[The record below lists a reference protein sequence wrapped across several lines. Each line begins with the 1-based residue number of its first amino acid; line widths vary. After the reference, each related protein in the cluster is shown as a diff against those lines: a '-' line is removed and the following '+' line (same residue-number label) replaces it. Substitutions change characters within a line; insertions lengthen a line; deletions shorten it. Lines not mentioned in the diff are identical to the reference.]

1 MTVENLY
8 RAIGNMD
15 DKYLKDLIKSETDIY
30 NTAHSQDSSPYEER
44 TIEVSVVRK
53 TKRRISVIVAAA
65 LLIGSVAAAAV
76 FMGTKKDKK
85 EYTEKKIENYFRE
98 DERFSLPE
106 GDVIL
111 PEQICS
117 DDKGVYFNAFMSLK
131 GDVNPFVSLYSISE
145 NKLKVIELDEFGDG
159 SFAAVSVSDK
169 NIWIEYTDPNSI
181 NELVQIDVN
190 TLQISGRVQLSPNEW
205 VYDVGENEDGTYL
218 VRTSIAGDHGINDCF
233 YCTYDNKLNII
244 SRKSVI
250 DSELMDKEDVVYAG
264 NAKSPDGSYYTLYYD
279 SNNVYTLY
287 KYSSENELLY
297 RIEDVTADLEGGCS
311 GFFISARENPVIF
324 SYSSKD
330 KLYYFDELDAENG
343 EVINRYEMALESDI
357 TERDNI
363 SANIARGGSTGKF
376 DFSYISDKK
385 LYGCAADN
393 EKSEL
398 ITDLSGV
405 LEDSA
410 NISSLAVS
418 ENNVLLAGD
427 CGEPG
432 DSGMYICQADYN
444 GNIVQKNKIDNIS
457 SVSKITIDENGDVWM
472 LSADNNAKWTAANL
486 DKELKVKK
494 TVKLDI
500 GNSEQFIADSS
511 GRIAAADSYN
521 EMVLYD
527 SDGNRL
533 CSNEISQEAYFFESD
548 GKYYAVSAGGET
560 CESVIYLLDFDK
572 SKISE
577 VCSLEYSI
585 KSALKGNGRF
595 DAFFSFNEG
604 LYGYSMKDNSLKEVI
619 NWMDSDMD
627 FTQVNTSVTDENT
640 IVCRYL
646 SAGENYSPNL
656 TVLRRVDDATLMK
669 IQERKVLN
677 VAAGFLSENISTVIN
692 NFNKTSENY
701 RIHIEDFS
709 KYSESGLSNYLDSG
723 LSALESEFING
734 NVPDMVLFGNDF
746 DIMRYIGFDAFADIG
761 GLLDNSEGEYFENI
775 LGTHKTGDKQYA
787 VPLTYQLICMTGKS
801 ENAEEKTLFTA
812 DNLSEMNKE
821 MNIFYGETFENLV
834 ELLISSN
841 INEYIDTENFSCNFE
856 TESFIKTLELIKDN
870 GVTLEE
876 HNSMIYNEDENISSY
891 WSALADGL
899 CRFQPSTINN
909 FSSLTDNEQYLHMEN
924 NAIYVGLPAEK
935 STGIII
941 DPQLSAAVFDS
952 SENKE
957 AAAEFLRYLLSEEI
971 QYQSCVLYDFV
982 INLPVNKSAC
992 MKLYEYDKDRSLS
1005 ETSIFTDCYGKRITQ
1020 KKSPDEN
1027 TLETVNKLI
1036 SSATVT
1042 SLSDSVVRE
1051 IIVEQTSA
1059 YFSDEQSAEE
1069 TVKNIQ
1075 NKVSVYL
1082 KEIK

>member
-1 MTVENLY
+1 MNKERLY
-8 RAIGNMD
+8 RAIGNID
-15 DKYLKDLIKSETDIY
+15 DKYIVSVRKNICSEKPSFSDLG
-30 NTAHSQDSSPYEER
+30 SSLPLSPNER

-53 TKRRISVIVAAA
+53 KKRRISIIVAAA
-65 LLIGSVAAAAV
+65 LLIGSVAAAVV
-76 FMGTKKDKK
+76 FTGTKKDKK

-98 DERFSLPE
+98 DETFSLPE

-145 NKLKVIELDEFGDG
+145 NKLKVIELDEFGKG

-169 NIWIEYTDPNSI
+169 NIWIEYTDPNSKK
-181 NELVQIDVN
+181 ELVQIDAK
-190 TLQISGRVQLSPNEW
+190 TMQISGRIQLSTDEW
-205 VYDVGENEDGTYL
+205 IYDVGENEDGTYL
-218 VRTSIAGDHGINDCF
+218 VRTSLVGDYGINDCF
-233 YCTYDNKLNII
+233 YCTYDSELNII

-250 DSELMDKEDVVYAG
+250 DSELMDKEDVAYAG
-264 NAKSPDGSYYTLYYD
+264 NAKSPDGSYYTLYYGLND
-279 SNNVYTLY
+279 VYTLY
-287 KYSSENELLY
+287 KYSPENELLY
-297 RIEDVTADLEGGCS
+297 RVEDVTADLEGVYS

-330 KLYYFDELDAENG
+330 KLYYLDELDAENG
-343 EVINRYEMALESDI
+343 EVINQYEMKLESDI
-357 TERDNI
+357 TEGDNI
-363 SANIARGGSTGKF
+363 SSNIARGGSTGKF

-385 LYGCAADN
+385 IYGCAADN

-405 LEDSA
+405 LDGSA

-432 DSGMYICQADYN
+432 DSGMYICQADYS

-472 LSADNNAKWTAANL
+472 LTNADNNAEWTAANL

-500 GNSEQFIADSS
+500 GYSEQFIADSS

-521 EMVLYD
+521 EIVLYD
-527 SDGNRL
+527 SDGDRL
-533 CSNEISQEAYFFESD
+533 CSKEISHEAYFFESD

-572 SKISE
+572 SKVSE

-604 LYGYSMKDNSLKEVI
+604 LYGYSMKDNSLKELI
-619 NWMDSDMD
+619 NWMDSDID
-627 FTQVNTSVTDENT
+627 FTRVNTSVTDEST

-646 SAGENYSPNL
+646 TAGENYSPNL

-677 VAAGFLSENISTVIN
+677 VAAGFLSKNISTVIN
-692 NFNKTSENY
+692 NFNKTNENY
-701 RIHIEDFS
+701 RIHIEDYS

-746 DIMRYIGFDAFADIG
+746 DIMRYTGFDAFADIG
-761 GLLDNSEGEYFENI
+761 GLFDSNEGEYFENI
-775 LGTHKTGDKQYA
+775 LSTYKTGNKQYA
-787 VPLTYQLICMTGKS
+787 VPLTYQLICMAGKS
-801 ENAEEKTLFTA
+801 ENTGGKTLFTA

-821 MNIFYGETFENLV
+821 INVFYGETFENLV
-834 ELLISSN
+834 ELLIISN
-841 INEYIDTENFSCNFE
+841 INEYIDTEKFTCNFN
-856 TESFIKTLELIKDN
+856 TESFIKILELIKDN

-876 HNSMIYNEDENISSY
+876 HNSMIYNEDSSY
-891 WSALADGL
+891 FSALADGL

-909 FSSLTDNEQYLHMEN
+909 FSSLKESEQFLHIEN
-924 NAIYVGLPAEK
+924 NVIYAGLPAEK

-952 SENKE
+952 SENKK

-982 INLPVNKSAC
+982 IKLPVNKSAC
-992 MKLYEYDKDRSLS
+992 MKLYEYEK
-1005 ETSIFTDCYGKRITQ
+1005 Q
-1020 KKSPDEN
+1020 KKSTDEN

-1042 SLSDSVVRE
+1042 SLSDSVVRD
-1051 IIVEQTSA
+1051 IIAGQTSA
-1059 YFSDEQSAEE
+1059 CFSDEQSAEE
-1069 TVKNIQ
+1069 TAKNIQ